1 MDRSVDNC
9 NDIHPSFPSIPL
21 PYPKPNI
28 KKSSILLYIATLIG
42 IIPARSAYF
51 FAYQQSKRTL
61 AKWATAANEK
71 VVVPPK
77 VTSLLAEGSVM
88 NSILSGLFA
97 GFSSNTITSPIW
109 MVKTRMQILADSS
122 AGQRVY
128 KSYKEVITTI
138 ANEEG
143 IGGFYKGI
151 FASYWGCAE
160 GCIQFVLYEQFKTY
174 LHKRQEQES
183 RGTTN
188 LFSKQ
193 DLPPHV
199 YFIAAAIAKG
209 IASVATYPH
218 EVARTRLR
226 EQARDGLFLYS
237 GMWQTLS
244 IIAKQEGWRGLYAGM
259 GIHLLKVVPNS
270 AIMFLTYEI
279 CNSYLDRQFPL
290 RSVDTSTAIPA

>member
-1 MDRSVDNC
+1 M
-9 NDIHPSFPSIPL
+9 F
-21 PYPKPNI
+21 
-28 KKSSILLYIATLIG
+28 LYIATLIG

-51 FAYQQSKRTL
+51 FAYQQSKRTI
-61 AKWATAANEK
+61 AKWATTTGNEK
-71 VVVPPK
+71 IIVPQT
-77 VTSLLAEGSVM
+77 VTSLFAEGSVM

-97 GFSSNTITSPIW
+97 GIASNTITSPIW

-128 KSYKEVITTI
+128 KSYKEVISTI
-138 ANEEG
+138 AKEEG
-143 IGGFYKGI
+143 IQGFYKGI

-174 LHKRQEQES
+174 LHKRRQEQQTIMGNQNPKNALH
-183 RGTTN
+183 R
-188 LFSKQ
+188 

-199 YFIAAAIAKG
+199 YFIAAAVAKG
-209 IASVATYPH
+209 IASIATYPH

-279 CNSYLDRQFPL
+279 CNSYLDRQFTICSKYCML
-290 RSVDTSTAIPA
+290 K